1 MVPIFK
7 DGDKQNVK
15 NYRGVVLLD
24 CVSKVLERLIFEKL
38 YPRVESLLSDDQHG
52 FRKGRSTTA
61 QMICYLNEVFE
72 NINQPTLLSL
82 YLDFEKA
89 FDKVCHEKLLEKLL
103 ILGFGGP
110 LLALLESYLSN
121 RSQRVRIGNSYSRYL
136 ETSSGVPQG
145 SVLGPFFFILFINDL
160 PSQLMSKSFGYA
172 DDFKIISQNA
182 VTLQIDGHR
191 LWKSCSENQMSLN
204 LKKCNVVAFKGTASV
219 ALGGHILNTAA
230 VQKDLGIQVSESLSW
245 ACHVEN
251 RTTKALKC
259 FYMIK
264 RSTLNTTAW
273 QTKKAIYRS
282 YIVPIV
288 SYGAILFK
296 ARKTDLRIIENVQKR
311 AVKWIFNRK
320 DNDYKTSLQI
330 LNLLPLSLY
339 HELHVL
345 LTFISI
351 VKNKIDVEWRNYV
364 SVGEQQITRAGQIT
378 QYKCKVYKLQKQE
391 SDFWY
396 RAAHLANLFGRYLSG
411 DVCETPNIKG
421 KLSDVYSLYFD
432 QKYDFNNVCTWR
444 IFCNCSDCR
453 DLNKLNL

>member
-1 MVPIFK
+1 
-7 DGDKQNVK
+7 
-15 NYRGVVLLD
+15 
-24 CVSKVLERLIFEKL
+24 
-38 YPRVESLLSDDQHG
+38 
-52 FRKGRSTTA
+52 
-61 QMICYLNEVFE
+61 
-72 NINQPTLLSL
+72 
-82 YLDFEKA
+82 
-89 FDKVCHEKLLEKLL
+89 
-103 ILGFGGP
+103 
-110 LLALLESYLSN
+110 
-121 RSQRVRIGNSYSRYL
+121 
-136 ETSSGVPQG
+136 
-145 SVLGPFFFILFINDL
+145 
-160 PSQLMSKSFGYA
+160 MSKSFGYA

-191 LWKSCSENQMSLN
+191 LWKWCSENQMSLN

-219 ALGGHILNTAA
+219 ALGGHILDTAA
-230 VQKDLGIQVSESLSW
+230 VQNDLGIQVSESLSW
-245 ACHVEN
+245 ACHVEK

-296 ARKTDLRIIENVQKR
+296 ASKTDLRIIENVQKR

-330 LNLLPLSLY
+330 LNLLPLSFY

-364 SVGEQQITRAGQIT
+364 SVGEQQITRAGQISINAKFT
-378 QYKCKVYKLQKQE
+378 SCKSKKVTSGIGLPTSQIYSAGISQE
-391 SDFWY
+391 MCAKHRISRGSFLMFTHCTSIKNMTSTMSALDGFSATA
-396 RAAHLANLFGRYLSG
+396 RTA
-411 DVCETPNIKG
+411 ETLTN
-421 KLSDVYSLYFD
+421 
-432 QKYDFNNVCTWR
+432 
-444 IFCNCSDCR
+444 
-453 DLNKLNL
+453 